1 MGSVNVTING
11 RQFRIGCEDGQEQHI
26 GKLATDFDALISDLR
41 SRIGEVGDARL
52 TIMAALTVA
61 DDLSESLKKI
71 RGLEEELAALKEARV
86 ASADRNQA
94 TQAAV
99 AAAFNAAAELW
110 SALESHSPGPY
121 DLLGSCPWPGPWFR
135 SYGAHLLL

>member
-26 GKLATDFDALISDLR
+26 GQLANDFDTLINDLR
-41 SRIGEVGDARL
+41 GRIGEVGDARL

-61 DDLSESLKKI
+61 DDLSEATRKL
-71 RGLEEELAALKEARV
+71 RVLEAEVSALKEARV
-86 ASADRNQA
+86 VSVDHAEA

-99 AAAFNAAAELW
+99 IAAFNAAAER
-110 SALESHSPGPY
+110 LEGIARKLNSTVAGPG
-121 DLLGSCPWPGPWFR
+121 LAQG
-135 SYGAHLLL
+135 

>member
-26 GKLATDFDALISDLR
+26 DKLATDFDALINDLR
-41 SRIGEVGDARL
+41 GRIGEVGDARL

-61 DDLSESLKKI
+61 DDLSEAVK
-71 RGLEEELAALKEARV
+71 RARAAEDELAALKEARI
-86 ASADRNQA
+86 ASVDRSEA

-99 AAAFNAAAELW
+99 VAAFNAAAER
-110 SALESHSPGPY
+110 LEGIARKLNQTVGGPT
-121 DLLGSCPWPGPWFR
+121 LAQG
-135 SYGAHLLL
+135 

>member
-1 MGSVNVTING
+1 LASVNVTING

-26 GKLATDFDALISDLR
+26 EKLAVDFDALISDLR

-61 DDLSESLKKI
+61 DDLSETMKKI
-71 RGLEEELAALKEARV
+71 RGLEAELSALKEARV
-86 ASADRNQA
+86 ASAARNQA

-99 AAAFNAAAELW
+99 ASAFNAAAER
-110 SALESHSPGPY
+110 LEGVAKRLNQSIGGPG
-121 DLLGSCPWPGPWFR
+121 LAQG
-135 SYGAHLLL
+135 